1 MNVFDSVSCSETSF
15 LCYIDKKNKIE
26 NMFEKSVEKIEK
38 YVILILRVNKLIKI
52 RLANNVFGR

>member
-1 MNVFDSVSCSETSF
+1 
-15 LCYIDKKNKIE
+15 
-26 NMFEKSVEKIEK
+26 MFEKSVEKIEK